1 MKSIYTLTLLLV
13 FILMPMSEVSAQTS
27 ETDLIGTWKL
37 NYENTLS
44 KVSQA
49 MRSKFDSLPAQAR
62 TKAELAYRDRL
73 IYLKSDESFLMSL
86 TDGKTVSGFW
96 KFNEGANQLEVSTS
110 RGKVFN
116 YKARVLNSN
125 TLILVID
132 PLNTSALFSEM
143 EFTKIKN

>member
-13 FILMPMSEVSAQTS
+13 FILMPMSEVSAQIS
-27 ETDLIGTWKL
+27 EADLIGTWKL

-49 MRSKFDSLPAQAR
+49 MRSKFDSLPAPVR

-73 IYLKSDESFLMSL
+73 IYLKSDKSFLMRL

-96 KFNEGANQLEVSTS
+96 KFKEGANQLEVST
-110 RGKVFN
+110 V
-116 YKARVLNSN
+116 
-125 TLILVID
+125 
-132 PLNTSALFSEM
+132 
-143 EFTKIKN
+143 